1 MDENNTRKQ
10 VAHLIDTKLLAKQE
24 VFENTKKV
32 FQMLKTVLLDVQKD
46 LQKRIASNSSIAIE
60 VVEVGKYEVRLI
72 VGGDTVVFLMHSN
85 VFDFASSHIIH
96 KNSYAKSEPYNT
108 LCGQIYMYNFLSDS
122 FKYQRS
128 NDLGY
133 LMARLLVNKE
143 SHFYVE
149 GRERLS
155 FLLNDFQNAVLNPS
169 ELEKVI
175 DEVLKQCLEFDLY
188 SPPYNQV
195 EIITVEEVNQV
206 SNELKMQTGKR
217 LGFKF
222 KSESNPS

>member
-1 MDENNTRKQ
+1 MDKSNTRAEVIK
-10 VAHLIDTKLLAKQE
+10 LIDTKLVAKQQ

-32 FQMLKTVLLDVQKD
+32 FQLLKELLLKVQSDLSEKVAKD
-46 LQKRIASNSSIAIE
+46 SPIA
-60 VVEVGKYEVRLI
+60 VKVDEVGRYELRLV

-85 VFDFASSHIIH
+85 VFDFASNHIIH
-96 KNSYAKSEPYNT
+96 KNSYAENTPYGT

-149 GRERLS
+149 GRDRLS
-155 FLLNDFQNAVLNPS
+155 YLFNDFHNSILDAVQ
-169 ELEKVI
+169 LENII

-195 EIITVEEVNQV
+195 EVITVDEVNQV
-206 SNELKMQTGKR
+206 SNELKIQTGKR

-222 KSESNPS
+222 KSENNPK